1 MNAKTAIIFSLL
13 FLTFSCNTDRSNFRI
28 SGNLNGEEGTKVF
41 LKEMTVNDLVPVDST
56 QLDGNANFSLR
67 GHADMTGFYAFYSSP
82 DDYVTLLIG
91 PGDKI
96 TVTGDFNELPGTY
109 KVEGSDDS
117 RSVRDLS
124 IELNRTIVQIQELS
138 RIFNDSINSPNF
150 GSIKASLDKSYE
162 EIVNSQREFTF
173 SFIRENISSLASLMA
188 LYQQIGP
195 HHFVLDPVTDYNWFK
210 MVDSSLTLHYPGSES
225 VKELHRQV
233 VELTA
238 RKKAEEMARK
248 RFENGSEVPEIA
260 LPSPEGDTITL
271 SSLRGKYVLLDF
283 WASWCGP
290 CRAENPKLVAAYK
303 KYNSRGFEI
312 YQVSLDRSHAAWIK
326 AIEDDHLTW
335 KHVSDLKYWNS
346 VVVPVYNIQGIPKN
360 FLLDPEGRVIGQ
372 DLIRD
377 DILAEKLKEIFK
389 E

>member
-1 MNAKTAIIFSLL
+1 MITKTGIIFSLL
-13 FLTFSCNTDRSNFRI
+13 LFIFSCNPDRNNFRI
-28 SGNLNGEEGTKVF
+28 SGSLTGQEGTMVF
-41 LKEMTVNDLVPVDST
+41 LKEMTVNDLVPIDST
-56 QLDGNANFSLR
+56 ELDKNANFSLG

-82 DDYVTLLIG
+82 RDYVTLLIG

-96 TVTGDFNELPGTY
+96 NVTGEVHDLPQTY
-109 KVEGSDDS
+109 KVEGSADS

-124 IELNRTIVQIQELS
+124 IELNRTIMRIQDLS

-150 GSIKASLDKSYE
+150 DSIKAGLDRTYK

-173 SFIRENISSLASLMA
+173 NFIRENINSLASLMA

-195 HHFVLDPVTDYNWFK
+195 HHFVLDPVNDYSWYK
-210 MVDSSLTLHYPGSES
+210 MVDSSLTVHYPGSES

-238 RKKAEEMARK
+238 QRKAEEMARK
-248 RFENGSEVPEIA
+248 RFEKGSEVPEIA

-290 CRAENPKLVAAYK
+290 CRVENPKLVAAYN
-303 KYNSRGFEI
+303 KYNSKGFEI
-312 YQVSLDRSHAAWIK
+312 YQVSLDRSRAAWIK

-335 KHVSDLKYWNS
+335 KHVSDIQYWNS
-346 VVVPVYNIQGIPKN
+346 VVVPVYNIQGIPMN
-360 FLLDPEGRVIGQ
+360 FLLDPEGRVIDQNLRG
-372 DLIRD
+372 DKLT
-377 DILAEKLKEIFK
+377 EKLKEIFK

>member
-1 MNAKTAIIFSLL
+1 MNAKTTIIFSLI
-13 FLTFSCNTDRSNFRI
+13 FLIFSCNPDRNNFRV
-28 SGNLNGEEGTKVF
+28 SGNLTGKEGTRVF
-41 LKEMTVNDLVPVDST
+41 LKEMTVTDLVPVDSAE
-56 QLDGNANFSLR
+56 LDENANFSLG
-67 GHADMTGFYAFYSSP
+67 GHADLTGFYAFYSSA

-96 TVTGDFNELPGTY
+96 TINGDVNRLPGTY

-124 IELNRTIVQIQELS
+124 IELNRTILRIQDLS
-138 RIFNDSINSPNF
+138 RIFNDSVNSPNLD
-150 GSIKASLDKSYE
+150 SIKAGLDRSYK

-173 SFIRENISSLASLMA
+173 NFIRENINSLASLMA

-195 HHFVLDPVTDYNWFK
+195 HHFVLDPARDYNWYK

-233 VELTA
+233 VELTGQ
-238 RKKAEEMARK
+238 RKAEEMARK
-248 RFENGSEVPEIA
+248 RFEKGSEVPEIA
-260 LPSPEGDTITL
+260 LPSPKGDTITL

-290 CRAENPKLVAAYK
+290 CRVQNPELVTAYN
-303 KYNSRGFEI
+303 KYNSKGFEI
-312 YQVSLDRSHAAWIK
+312 YQVSLDRSSAAWIK

-335 KHVSDLKYWNS
+335 THVSDLQYWNS
-346 VVVPVYNIQGIPKN
+346 VVVPVYNIQGIPMN
-360 FLLDPEGRVIGQ
+360 FLLDPEGHVIDQNLSG
-372 DLIRD
+372 DMLNK
-377 DILAEKLKEIFK
+377 KLKEIFK